1 MCSFTKIEMSI
12 PVAKKL
18 KKRDINSSQIQY
30 VEASR
35 GIRYVRGKEVEKY
48 PQGVMWAAGVVVQA
62 GCKGG
67 CT

>member
-18 KKRDINSSQIQY
+18 KSVIRIRLLGLVDSQIQY

-35 GIRYVRGKEVEKY
+35 GMCGAKK
-48 PQGVMWAAGVVVQA
+48 
-62 GCKGG
+62 
-67 CT
+67 